1 MKWWVRHVLSSYICV
16 MAPQVFEIAQKVVES
31 VDIITK
37 RLCETLQPVSHCLTA
52 SRND

>member
-1 MKWWVRHVLSSYICV
+1 MKWWARHVLSSCICV

-31 VDIITK
+31 VDLTK